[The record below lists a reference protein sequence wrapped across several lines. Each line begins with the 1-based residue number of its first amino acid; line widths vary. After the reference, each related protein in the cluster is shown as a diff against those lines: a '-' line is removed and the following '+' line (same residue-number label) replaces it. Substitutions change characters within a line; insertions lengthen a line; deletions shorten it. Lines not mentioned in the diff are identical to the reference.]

1 MKEEFKKRVCPPR
14 CPNGSRCTRKTKANA
29 NTKRRCNKNKTS
41 KKKITKKIENASPKA
56 TEYAKFYNISENLGR
71 WTSHAAY
78 EKKIISFVNSDTK
91 FKLGDI
97 LYTADEP
104 HQFCILDEINGK
116 LVLKY
121 ADEPYDLPFV
131 IMSKIVNN
139 NIKYNKVLS
148 KLGYLGELFFGN
160 DGSDDVVRSYKD
172 KNIF

>member
-1 MKEEFKKRVCPPR
+1 MLDSKLNTELFLLQFEEFISL
-14 CPNGSRCTRKTKANA
+14 ND
-29 NTKRRCNKNKTS
+29 
-41 KKKITKKIENASPKA
+41 END
-56 TEYAKFYNISENLGR
+56 ENVVNSEN
-71 WTSHAAY
+71 
-78 EKKIISFVNSDTK
+78 IVNSDTK